1 MKLEAWWKI
10 PQLGQIK
17 VKIRIRSSISQI
29 WTCRIEIAAENIGI
43 NRCRPIT
50 WGHNS
55 HRRSWE
61 RPFRRLR
68 KSDIR
73 HQNYHKHQEQVVQM
87 EIDKPLAKIQVQVDP
102 CLGELFNIQGQGA
115 HWPSTTIP
123 KPQKQ
128 CQRQPELSFQQ
139 PKPAVTSPK
148 DLATQL

>member
-68 KSDIR
+68 KSD
-73 HQNYHKHQEQVVQM
+73 YQEQVVQM